1 MVQNPKCDP
10 SDRSVDASVTY
21 VCGIPKTP
29 SVTAAEEEPIRTE
42 PLLVIVAATISK
54 I

>member
-29 SVTAAEEEPIRTE
+29 SATAEEEPTRTE
-42 PLLVIVAATISK
+42 SLLVIVAATISK